1 MATLNP
7 SNVINGNT
15 IQASDVLQLFE
26 AFGTGS
32 QNITGLSLTGSITN
46 ATLATTATSASNI
59 TTAVIAS
66 GTQYLVF
73 VTGSGTKPPKIASL
87 LEYDAA
93 TNNLT
98 VTASFAI
105 TASHA
110 LTGTVTQVNTQF
122 YDNGTNVVAGN
133 FKFVAGKTLMTTG
146 SATSSIFT
154 VLLGK
159 VLGETVWINA
169 AYPTT
174 FTQFTSS
181 VTVVTTP
188 GPPYTTNL
196 SILKVNVSSS
206 GQVLITGGPNDTG
219 TIIFTGTYI

>member
-7 SNVINGNT
+7 SNVVNGNT

-32 QNITGLSLTGSITN
+32 QNITGLSMTGSITN
-46 ATLATTATSASNI
+46 ANVATTATSASNI

-98 VTASFAI
+98 VTASFAT

-110 LTGTVTQVNTQF
+110 LTGTVTQVGLPNVDIISESLTDNPITF
-122 YDNGTNVVAGN
+122 YDVGKLCAELYLKQFVNEGWVYGCSLRLSNVYGGSLESQQKDRGIIDKVTQKVINGEEIVIYGDGN
-133 FKFVAGKTLMTTG
+133 FLRDLFKL
-146 SATSSIFT
+146 
-154 VLLGK
+154 
-159 VLGETVWINA
+159 W
-169 AYPTT
+169 YC
-174 FTQFTSS
+174 
-181 VTVVTTP
+181 
-188 GPPYTTNL
+188 
-196 SILKVNVSSS
+196 
-206 GQVLITGGPNDTG
+206 
-219 TIIFTGTYI
+219 